1 MNGNY
6 RIQEIDPWPQID
18 IKSGL
23 DFPYCFEA
31 KEQKQKAKKPDNK
44 NSQYTGRVNVGCLQ
58 AKCQL
63 VQNSFIK
70 RIFLFAI

>member
-23 DFPYCFEA
+23 DFPYCEVLYEIIHICTA
-31 KEQKQKAKKPDNK
+31 VVD
-44 NSQYTGRVNVGCLQ
+44 
-58 AKCQL
+58 
-63 VQNSFIK
+63 
-70 RIFLFAI
+70 